1 MIYFSALRGTF
12 AAIALAALAFPALAA
27 NEKRCG
33 WIVNPTPGNWSL
45 TDPKGDWELGVQG
58 GYQAYGMDNL
68 PDFTAKEW
76 VKTNGDYGYGCAC
89 LTVQTDPSTMRVKKV
104 ISAVQ
109 KPLKQCAADKRL
121 KKPQD

>member
-1 MIYFSALRGTF
+1 MTLPFRLTLF
-12 AAIALAALAFPALAA
+12 ALALETLASPALAA

-45 TDPKGDWELGVQG
+45 TDPKGDWALGVQG
-58 GYQAYGMDNL
+58 RYQAYGMDNL
-68 PDFTAKEW
+68 PDFTTKEW

-89 LTVQTDPSTMRVKKV
+89 LTVQTDPSAMRVKKV
-104 ISAVQ
+104 MNAVQ
-109 KPLKQCAADKRL
+109 RPLKQCEADKRL

>member
-1 MIYFSALRGTF
+1 MISSSAIRRILT
-12 AAIALAALAFPALAA
+12 AIALAALASPALAA

-45 TDPKGDWELGVQG
+45 TDPKGDWQLGLQG

-68 PDFTAKEW
+68 PDFTTKEW
-76 VKTNGDYGYGCAC
+76 VRTNGDYGYGCAC
-89 LTVQTDPSTMRVKKV
+89 LVVQTDPAAMRVKKV
-104 ISAVQ
+104 WSAVQ
-109 KPLKQCAADKRL
+109 KPLKQCEADKRL

>member
-1 MIYFSALRGTF
+1 MTLSSPGRRLL
-12 AAIALAALAFPALAA
+12 AAIALATLASPALAA

-33 WIVNPTPGNWSL
+33 WIVNPTPGNWWL
-45 TDPKGDWELGVQG
+45 TDPKGRWILGAQG

-68 PDFTAKEW
+68 PDLTTKEW

-89 LTVQTDPSTMRVKKV
+89 LTVQTDPNAMRVKKV
-104 ISAVQ
+104 INAVQ
-109 KPLKQCAADKRL
+109 KPLKQCAVDKRL

>member
-1 MIYFSALRGTF
+1 MTLPFRPTLF
-12 AAIALAALAFPALAA
+12 ALALETLVSPALAA

-68 PDFTAKEW
+68 PDFTTKEW

-89 LTVQTDPSTMRVKKV
+89 LTVQTDPSAMRVKKV

-109 KPLKQCAADKRL
+109 RPLMRCAADKMLR
-121 KKPQD
+121 KPGD